1 MRATIEEIV
10 ALSGYAMLKFAE
22 SSEMHIGRWHVDI
35 FPLGW
40 FLIGLSV
47 GVVLLLLVLLGWRLF
62 RNPH

>member
-40 FLIGLSV
+40 FLIGMSV
-47 GVVLLLLVLLGWRLF
+47 LVVLAIVGLLGWRVL
-62 RNPH
+62 RNSH